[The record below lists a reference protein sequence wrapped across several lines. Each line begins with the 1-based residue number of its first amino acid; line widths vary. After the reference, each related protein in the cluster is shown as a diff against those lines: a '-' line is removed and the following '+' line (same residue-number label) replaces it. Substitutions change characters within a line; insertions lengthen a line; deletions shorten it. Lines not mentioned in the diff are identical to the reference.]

1 MMQSDQQALAQAVLE
16 IVPLVMRT
24 IAADLRRSDHLE
36 VDSHFWLLMR
46 MAEAPHSLSELAE
59 RHAVSLPT
67 MSNSITALEER
78 GWVQRQRSSEDRRRV
93 VISITPAGKAVLADT
108 RQHTE
113 DAVAA
118 VLADIPEADRQQ
130 LAAGLAVLRAAFAR
144 TAPPP
149 CQHAGRFP
157 GLKHPQPR

>member
-1 MMQSDQQALAQAVLE
+1 MLSDERALAQAVME

-24 IAADLRRSDHLE
+24 IAADVRRSEHLE
-36 VDSHFWLLMR
+36 VESHFRLLML
-46 MAEAPHSLSELAE
+46 MSEAPHSLSELAE
-59 RHAVSLPT
+59 RYVVSLPT

-93 VISITPAGKAVLADT
+93 VISITPAGEAVLADT

-118 VLADIPEADRQQ
+118 MLAALSADDRQQ
-130 LAAGLAVLRAAFAR
+130 LAAGLVVLRAAFAG
-144 TAPPP
+144 TAFPP
-149 CQHAGRFP
+149 CQHAARFP
-157 GLKHPQPR
+157 TTKHPQSR